1 MVIAGWRVST
11 ISRITFAGI
20 ASIKRYS
27 RRLDVVEPVIANR
40 LIYMVPRDG
49 IEPPTR
55 GFSVLFRLYS
65 ILILFV
71 FY

>member
-55 GFSVLFRLYS
+55 GFSVLCS
-65 ILILFV
+65 TD
-71 FY
+71 

>member
-11 ISRITFAGI
+11 ISRTTFAGI
-20 ASIKRYS
+20 AFIKRYS

-55 GFSVLFRLYS
+55 GFSVLCS
-65 ILILFV
+65 TD
-71 FY
+71 